1 MINKSKKYKK
11 LMADARDY
19 ESWKDAALELD
30 YIDRNVDWKEAF
42 ASDLYNYEL
51 IYDRLSQLRECSR
64 NKDHDLML
72 RCLREGLHH
81 DLGNMGN
88 SELYNRSNIGTKH
101 LIEEY
106 INQVCESLNYICN
119 NDIPELTDKQ
129 KLDFFKD
136 TLLSYG
142 RPALLLSGGA
152 SLGMFHIGVIK
163 ALWERD
169 LLPQVVAGS
178 SVGSIMAAMLGTH
191 TDAELPE
198 MLDPNRHNLKAWKWL
213 GIMSGLKGKG
223 FMDQKQLESCL
234 RTNIGEYSFQEAYER
249 TGRSIN
255 ITVSPVHEHQKE
267 RLLSGF
273 TSPYLSVW
281 SASLASCSVPGI
293 FPPVKLMKKDIDGNL
308 VPYMSRLRWVDGSV
322 VSDLPVERLMH
333 LYDVNFSI
341 VSQTNPHIVPFME
354 MNKKRKRNG
363 PLSLPAR
370 IIKSEVQFH
379 GKATFDYL
387 RNSVDNEL
395 FRQVSGHMYSI
406 MAQNYYGDVTVAP
419 HYTLRHYMNIL
430 RNPSP
435 DLVKELILQGEK
447 ATWPKLAMIR
457 THAKISQTLENCIS
471 RLKVKA
477 TRSKAELRIIA
488 S

>member
-1 MINKSKKYKK
+1 MINKVKKHRK

-30 YIDRNVDWKEAF
+30 YLERNVEWKEAF
-42 ASDLYNYEL
+42 ASNLYNYEL

-64 NKDHDLML
+64 IKDHDLML

-106 INQVCESLNYICN
+106 VNQVCSSLNYICDH
-119 NDIPELTDKQ
+119 DIPELTDKQ

-163 ALWERD
+163 ALWERN

-223 FMDQKQLESCL
+223 FMDQKQLENCL
-234 RTNIGEYSFQEAYER
+234 RSNIGEYSFQEAYER

-293 FPPVKLMKKDIDGNL
+293 FPPVKLMKKDSDGNL
-308 VPYMSRLRWVDGSV
+308 VPYMSKLRWVDGSV

-354 MNKKRKRNG
+354 MNNKRKKRG

-370 IIKSEVQFH
+370 ILKSEVQFH

-406 MAQNYYGDVTVAP
+406 MAQSYNGDVTVAP

-435 DLVKELILQGEK
+435 DMVKELILQGEK
-447 ATWPKLAMIR
+447 ATWQKLAMIR